1 MTNAAAP
8 LQLAAARAVAKSRP
22 SRVYLVRDAATS
34 IGGDKPKEVL
44 VRAKTKAG
52 AVALVA
58 SALFKAELCSQDD
71 LIRLMQAGETVMD
84 AIESDE

>member
-1 MTNAAAP
+1 MTSAAVLEIARGRAAAK
-8 LQLAAARAVAKSRP
+8 ARP
-22 SRVYLVRDAATS
+22 SRVYLVKDVANDVNGTA
-34 IGGDKPKEVL
+34 PAKEVL

-71 LIRLMQAGETVMD
+71 LIRLMHAGETVMD
-84 AIESDE
+84 AIESDD

>member
-1 MTNAAAP
+1 MSKT
-8 LQLAAARAVAKSRP
+8 VKTK
-22 SRVYLVRDAATS
+22 VYLVKDAASTV
-34 IGGDKPKEVL
+34 GGAEPKEVL
-44 VRAKTKAG
+44 VRAKTKQG

-84 AIESDE
+84 AIESDD